1 MILAMLVYF
10 GLDISAFHFSLA
22 RFLSCLPPCPPG
34 PAHSSC
40 GCVLAF
46 QIWNLFK
53 SLWFNVWKWTANNFE
68 SATTTTTRAA
78 LRTGRGHWEF
88 KLKLELPLPP
98 PWDKDETV
106 GNVNECGKGNENV
119 DEDEDDNDDKFFSH
133 AQPFSTDEFIV
144 QSKDDS
150 TSICG

>member
-1 MILAMLVYF
+1 M
-10 GLDISAFHFSLA
+10 
-22 RFLSCLPPCPPG
+22 
-34 PAHSSC
+34 
-40 GCVLAF
+40 
-46 QIWNLFK
+46 
-53 SLWFNVWKWTANNFE
+53 
-68 SATTTTTRAA
+68 
-78 LRTGRGHWEF
+78 
-88 KLKLELPLPP
+88 PP

-106 GNVNECGKGNENV
+106 GNENECGKGNENV